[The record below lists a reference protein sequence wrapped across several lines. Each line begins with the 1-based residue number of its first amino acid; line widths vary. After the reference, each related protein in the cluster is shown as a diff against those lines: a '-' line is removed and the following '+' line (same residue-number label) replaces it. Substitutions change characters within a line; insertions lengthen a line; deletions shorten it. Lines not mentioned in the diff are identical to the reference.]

1 MKGKT
6 DTAKQPV
13 LKTLLQYFLRF
24 KALGVLVILVLLV
37 IFVGIFSP
45 QNNFVRPRNISNLL
59 AYGSEFAV
67 IVLGVGM
74 LMIAGEFDLSVG
86 SVLAFGAFIFSSLFR
101 AGVAPFPAFLV
112 TMVGGAVMG
121 LINGLITV
129 KGKILSFVATLGT
142 MMMWRGLTLL
152 FTGGQQRPCDVS
164 EYRVFTWIFTG
175 RIGGFF
181 PMQAV
186 WFLFFTLVL
195 IFLLHKHSFGNWVY
209 GTGDNPLA
217 ARAMCI
223 NTDMVKIVCFITVG
237 LLVAFASTMQIIRV
251 GSFSTRV
258 GTGWELKIIAAAVV
272 GGTSLLGGRG
282 TMVGI
287 FLGALIIMVIENAL
301 TVTRLPYEWTFMVYG
316 LVILGSSLLDL
327 YIEKQKLR
335 YT

>member
-121 LINGLITV
+121 LINGLIT
-129 KGKILSFVATLGT
+129 
-142 MMMWRGLTLL
+142 
-152 FTGGQQRPCDVS
+152 
-164 EYRVFTWIFTG
+164 
-175 RIGGFF
+175 
-181 PMQAV
+181 
-186 WFLFFTLVL
+186 
-195 IFLLHKHSFGNWVY
+195 
-209 GTGDNPLA
+209 
-217 ARAMCI
+217 
-223 NTDMVKIVCFITVG
+223 
-237 LLVAFASTMQIIRV
+237 
-251 GSFSTRV
+251 
-258 GTGWELKIIAAAVV
+258 
-272 GGTSLLGGRG
+272 
-282 TMVGI
+282 
-287 FLGALIIMVIENAL
+287 
-301 TVTRLPYEWTFMVYG
+301 
-316 LVILGSSLLDL
+316 
-327 YIEKQKLR
+327 
-335 YT
+335 